1 MPAAMFLNVSFYFLC
16 FLQHSGKLGMFRFIE
31 AIVAD
36 AENAIAVRQQW
47 NDPSKIAFPMAAGAG
62 EQQDDWRV
70 LRTEGINFHLPTPFR
85 NPLFA
90 IFSVS
95 SDSS

>member
-1 MPAAMFLNVSFYFLC
+1 
-16 FLQHSGKLGMFRFIE
+16 MFRLIE
-31 AIVAD
+31 AVVAD
-36 AENAIAVRQQW
+36 AENAIAVRQQR
-47 NDPSKIAFPMAAGAG
+47 NDPSKIALPVAAGAG
-62 EQQDDWRV
+62 EQQDDRRV